1 MKYELYYWPGIQG
14 RGEFIRLAL
23 EEGGADYVDVA
34 RRPKAKGGG
43 AEAVVAALGG
53 ALGGPPSFAPPIL
66 KAGKMVL
73 AQTSAILAFLG
84 PELGLV
90 PKDEASRAAALQHQ
104 LTIMDFVSEAHD
116 THHPIGVGL
125 YYEDQ
130 KEEALARSKAFREAR
145 MPKFL
150 GHFEAILGANK
161 KGKGKCAVGAK
172 ISYVDLSLFQVM
184 EGLAYAFPK
193 ALKKVSKKTPKL
205 VALAEAVGKRPRIK
219 AYLGSERRIPF
230 NEHGIFR
237 RYPEL
242 DG

>member
-1 MKYELYYWPGIQG
+1 MKYELHYWPSIQG

-34 RRPKAKGGG
+34 RLPKAKGGG
-43 AEAVVAALGG
+43 AESVVAALGG
-53 ALGGPPSFAPPIL
+53 KLGGPPSFAPPIL
-66 KAGKMVL
+66 KAGKIVL
-73 AQTSAILAFLG
+73 AQTAAILAYLG
-84 PELGLV
+84 PQLGLV

-104 LTIMDFVSEAHD
+104 LTIMDFAMEVHD
-116 THHPIGVGL
+116 THHPISTGL

-150 GHFEAILGANK
+150 GHFEAILAKNA
-161 KGKGKCAVGAK
+161 KGKGKHAVGAK

-205 VALAEAVGKRPRIK
+205 VALAEAVRKRPRIK
-219 AYLGSERRIPF
+219 AYLASERRIAF

-237 RYPEL
+237 KYPEL